1 MKAARAFRP
10 AISAPNSS
18 ASPRLITADEA
29 IGHIRLLLESPRTDD
44 RQFLLSI
51 AGFAIAA
58 VVVLDA
64 PDAIEI
70 EEILG
75 LQESVN
81 RALFHKE
88 A

>member
-1 MKAARAFRP
+1 MKAAPAFRP

-18 ASPRLITADEA
+18 ASPRLITPDEA
-29 IGHIRLLLESPRTDD
+29 IGHIRLLIENPRADD

-58 VVVLDA
+58 VIVLDA
-64 PDAIEI
+64 PDAIET